1 MPKIEFTPQD
11 RENMKI
17 ISERLT
23 ELSDKMGYRQ
33 TDISVKTG
41 IPTPTLSNYF
51 RGYSLPSLGN
61 IQKLA
66 DFFGVLK
73 SDIDPRF
80 KTAVD
85 TFNKIN
91 SKTAYIPIIGTIACG
106 QPINAVQNI
115 EGYVEELVDN
125 LPKGS
130 LFYLKAKGDSM
141 APTIPDGSQVLIR
154 EQADVE
160 NGEVAAVLLNE
171 TECTLKRI
179 KKAGNVLLLMPDN
192 QKYEPIIA
200 SQEMPCKILGKAL
213 RVNINL

>member
-1 MPKIEFTPQD
+1 MPKPEFTPQD
-11 RENMKI
+11 AENMRVISANLEKMTKERGLKQI
-17 ISERLT
+17 DVSER
-23 ELSDKMGYRQ
+23 
-33 TDISVKTG
+33 TG
-41 IPTPTLSNYF
+41 IKKTTLSSYY
-51 RGYSLPSLGN
+51 RAVSLPSLGN

-160 NGEVAAVLLNE
+160 NGEIAAVLLNE

-192 QKYEPIIA
+192 SKYEPIVA
-200 SQEMPCKILGKAL
+200 SQETPCKILGKAL

>member
-1 MPKIEFTPQD
+1 MPKAEFTPQD
-11 RENMKI
+11 AENMKI
-17 ISERLT
+17 ISANLDNLT
-23 ELSDKMGYRQ
+23 KQRGLKQADVSE
-33 TDISVKTG
+33 KTG
-41 IPTPTLSNYF
+41 IKKTTLSSYY
-51 RGYSLPSLGN
+51 RAVSLPSLGN
-61 IQKLA
+61 VQKLA

-85 TFNKIN
+85 TFNAIN

-141 APTIPDGSQVLIR
+141 SPTIPDGSQVLIR
-154 EQADVE
+154 EQSDVE

-192 QKYEPIIA
+192 SKYEPIIA
-200 SQEMPCKILGKAL
+200 SQETPCKILGKAL